1 MSTGSDLKDVH
12 DVCSTRLFD
21 LVVLCQTVSE
31 EEAAIVMAV
40 VNAFNSGASVL
51 SLNQFASSYIFRP
64 HANAPVSSVGVGSAT
79 AKAFLSTVKEVLA
92 IGDSAVE

>member
-1 MSTGSDLKDVH
+1 
-12 DVCSTRLFD
+12 
-21 LVVLCQTVSE
+21 
-31 EEAAIVMAV
+31 MAV
-40 VNAFNSGASVL
+40 VNAFNSRASVL

-92 IGDSAVE
+92 YGTPQSNDQVRTCGHLRYGSLMSLMQHKPCEPHQIS